1 MELTE
6 KPSKQPKKLVVMENT
21 SSILQHFLIEKKLQI
36 ATCSSRE
43 LAHVQIH

>member
-6 KPSKQPKKLVVMENT
+6 KASKQQKARIVTENT
-21 SSILQHFLIEKKLQI
+21 SSILQHFLIEKKA

-43 LAHVQIH
+43 LAHAQIH